1 MVRVTGVGDQDLEF
15 LVGRMAQE
23 LPSHHGPVPGPV
35 PFTGIGR
42 MDGHEA
48 LSTADEFLEGL
59 ALLVALALSAPVL
72 AQDKITLR
80 MSTPASETDQRSVA
94 LAEVFAPAVA
104 DFAVYEP
111 HWNSSLFKQGTELEA
126 IARGN
131 LEMALASAQELA
143 VFFPEFSIFATGYV
157 HRDAAHQV
165 AVFNDPLMDPFKKK
179 VEDELNM
186 KLLSVMYF
194 GARHVNLR
202 TDKKVMTPEDLAGV
216 NLRMPGTDA
225 WQFLGKALG
234 ASPTPMAFAEV
245 YTGLQTGAIDG
256 QDNPLPTVVDKKFYE
271 VTKQII
277 LTSHLVDLNYIAIS
291 KKVWDKMT
299 PEQQATVQAAADAA
313 AIRIENLSLA
323 GDMGRSPFYKNP
335 YRYMLRVRREYSR
348 SGSRFFSGA
357 GESED
362 VAVDWGEPP
371 QPEIPFIFD
380 TDMRA
385 AVRRM
390 VTHGAGPKTRARFV
404 RLMVRECSGEQIPHA
419 TAMEMLKQE
428 GFYPFKRRGPIP
440 NRYCGAIDPLT
451 GGFLGI
457 PSPENRKS
465 SSGYYGFRK
474 NG

>member
-1 MVRVTGVGDQDLEF
+1 MGILPSRRTLLTAVVSAA
-15 LVGRMAQE
+15 LVCGLAGQSPAADKIKLRMAG
-23 LPSHHGPVPGPV
+23 SGSA
-35 PFTGIGR
+35 TGTR
-42 MDGHEA
+42 A
-48 LSTADEFLEGL
+48 
-59 ALLVALALSAPVL
+59 VAL
-72 AQDKITLR
+72 DEK
-80 MSTPASETDQRSVA
+80 
-94 LAEVFAPAVA
+94 FAPAVSEFA
-104 DFAVYEP
+104 DYEP

-194 GARHVNLR
+194 GARQVNLR
-202 TDKKVMTPEDLAGV
+202 TDKEVMTPEDLAGV

-299 PEQQATVQAAADAA
+299 PEQQAKVQAGADAA
-313 AIRIENLSLA
+313 AESGREKQLALEAELVSFLKEKGLKVYEPNLDA
-323 GDMGRSPFYKNP
+323 
-335 YRYMLRVRREYSR
+335 
-348 SGSRFFSGA
+348 
-357 GESED
+357 
-362 VAVDWGEPP
+362 
-371 QPEIPFIFD
+371 
-380 TDMRA
+380 
-385 AVRRM
+385 
-390 VTHGAGPKTRARFV
+390 
-404 RLMVRECSGEQIPHA
+404 
-419 TAMEMLKQE
+419 
-428 GFYPFKRRGPIP
+428 
-440 NRYCGAIDPLT
+440 
-451 GGFLGI
+451 
-457 PSPENRKS
+457 
-465 SSGYYGFRK
+465 FRK
-474 NG
+474 RVQSMYLDSEIAKSWPEGLLEKINAL